1 MTSRSSTRSIAT
13 VPDTFL
19 PAGLLHQDPPHR
31 LCRRREEVPPAI
43 PVLGFLH
50 VHEPDVCLMHERRG
64 LQSLAGLLLGHHL
77 GRQLAQLIVDQR
89 QELLGSRGVALLDGG
104 EDTRDVGHG
113 RGFQIRASAH
123 DYATQPGNP
132 P

>member
-1 MTSRSSTRSIAT
+1 MQELALAIPKSMILGTGTPSCSATRTLDGLTSRWMIPFWCRQEDLFALHVAT

-19 PAGLLHQDPPHR
+19 PAGLLHQNPPHR
-31 LCRRREEVPPAI
+31 LRRRREEVPPAI

-50 VHEPDVCLMHERRG
+50 VHEPDVRLMH
-64 LQSLAGLLLGHHL
+64 
-77 GRQLAQLIVDQR
+77 QR
-89 QELLGSRGVALLDGG
+89 
-104 EDTRDVGHG
+104 